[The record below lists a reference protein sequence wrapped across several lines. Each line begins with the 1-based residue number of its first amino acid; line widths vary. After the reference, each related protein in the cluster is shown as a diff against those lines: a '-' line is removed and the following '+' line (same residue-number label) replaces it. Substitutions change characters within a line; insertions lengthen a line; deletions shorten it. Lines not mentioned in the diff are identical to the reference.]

1 MTLFHQA
8 RPLPVNCVQKLREEL
23 RATFAATT
31 ASVYLHHTHPTQV
44 HPSQPAA
51 CGDSCALLLLFLQ
64 ALGDEL
70 RAKFAAT
77 KAQVLAIVRQQE
89 LLEDPKNSASPELDE
104 KLRLRAPYVAP
115 LNVLQVNGV
124 TKLLYRVVLLLV

>member
-1 MTLFHQA
+1 
-8 RPLPVNCVQKLREEL
+8 V
-23 RATFAATT
+23 
-31 ASVYLHHTHPTQV
+31 
-44 HPSQPAA
+44 
-51 CGDSCALLLLFLQ
+51 Q

-115 LNVLQVNGV
+115 LNVLQVIAV
-124 TKLLYRVVLLLV
+124 TCFIVSHAWSRWVLSVWKGKLLAGQAVERCQLVTHICT